1 MPYITVKEL
10 EKQFKQMFKISKS
23 YLKNAHGSTGKSRLY
38 LLVRA
43 YGYATEAEVALDL
56 LGLDEEREKWAEDLT
71 LLIYDIDEELGV

>member
-10 EKQFKQMFKISKS
+10 EKKFKQLLRISKS
-23 YLKNAHGSTGKSRLY
+23 YLKNARESTGKSRLY

-43 YGYATEAEVALDL
+43 YGYASEAEMALDL
-56 LGLDEEREKWAEDLT
+56 LGLSESQWAEDLT